1 MTSGTSGLVRL
12 NSASERDAEAAFLAC
27 CGSRHWARL
36 MADHRPYP
44 DLGALLAA
52 SDEAAYLLTAGD
64 LAEALAEESATPL
77 PPGGG
82 LAAQT
87 ALSAAHAEYER
98 RFGRAFVICLT
109 GIDPPERVDHVLV
122 GIRTRL
128 GNNEEEERA
137 VAADELRALA
147 RTRLARLTASGA
159 RERTE

>member
-1 MTSGTSGLVRL
+1 
-12 NSASERDAEAAFLAC
+12 
-27 CGSRHWARL
+27 

-52 SDEAAYLLTAGD
+52 ADEAAYCLSQSD
-64 LAEALAEESATPL
+64 LAEALAEESAIPL

-82 LAAQT
+82 PAAQT

-98 RFGRAFVICLT
+98 RFGRAFVISLT
-109 GIDPPERVDHVLV
+109 GIDPDEQVDHILA

-137 VAADELRALA
+137 IAAEQLRALA
-147 RTRLARLTASGA
+147 RARLAR
-159 RERTE
+159 R